1 MEFCVV
7 VFFHNVGIHFLFYIL
22 LFLFFQ
28 VHVVGFLRNRIMKQ
42 DTALVLLS
50 NNYFDCFACA

>member
-1 MEFCVV
+1 MV
-7 VFFHNVGIHFLFYIL
+7 VFFHNVGIHFLFYIS

-50 NNYFDCFACA
+50 NNDFDYFACA

>member
-1 MEFCVV
+1 MV
-7 VFFHNVGIHFLFYIL
+7 VFFHNVGIHFLFYIS

-42 DTALVLLS
+42 DTTALVLLS
-50 NNYFDCFACA
+50 NNYFDYFACA